1 MTRVLT
7 ALCMAV
13 VLTACT
19 WTQDLVDNDV
29 RRKAKVAL
37 AAYEATQQAMLIYG
51 HLPACDPA
59 SGVLRFCRD
68 AVIWSKVKAADK
80 IAVIA
85 INQAAPVLQGEA
97 TDTGQIIGA
106 LTAIENVKNV
116 LREAQENLNKGS
128 VT

>member
-1 MTRVLT
+1 MTR
-7 ALCMAV
+7 ALATMCMVV

-19 WTQDLVDNDV
+19 TLADNDV

-68 AVIWSKVKAADK
+68 AVIWTKVKAADK
-80 IAVIA
+80 IAVVA

-97 TDTGQIIGA
+97 IDAGQIIGA

-116 LREAQENLNKGS
+116 LREAQENLNKGKEI
-128 VT
+128 

>member
-1 MTRVLT
+1 MTRVIAT
-7 ALCMAV
+7 LCMV
-13 VLTACT
+13 VTLTACT
-19 WTQDLVDNDV
+19 TTLVDNDV
-29 RRKAKVAL
+29 RRKAKVTL

-51 HLPACDPA
+51 HLPACDPV
-59 SGVLRFCRD
+59 SGVLRFCRN
-68 AVIWSKVKAADK
+68 AVIWGKVKAADK

-97 TDTGQIIGA
+97 VDAGQIIGA

>member
-1 MTRVLT
+1 MTRVLIS
-7 ALCMAV
+7 LCLV
-13 VLTACT
+13 VTLTACT
-19 WTQDLVDNDV
+19 TTLVDNDV

-51 HLPACDPA
+51 HLPACDPL
-59 SGVLRFCRD
+59 SGVLRFCRNT
-68 AVIWSKVKAADK
+68 VIWAKVKAADK

-97 TDTGQIIGA
+97 IDAGQIVGA
-106 LTAIENVKNV
+106 LTAIENVKTV
-116 LREAQENLNKGS
+116 LKEAQENLNKGN